1 MWNKEQLLAVV
12 FSYQY
17 NKLSDKNNCLA
28 LSVQL
33 KPHPPKSAHMACHAL
48 WNLSFPKYVTDGSTP
63 TASLIKKAKSNVTYV
78 SPGSHGETFLGAIS
92 GCFKSVRLVIEWLA
106 KGRERYRET
115 HTERARERE
124 REREREQQDILSLW
138 LLAAD
143 FCMSCCSHSGQ
154 CSCSAHRTEACNWD
168 KLCHD
173 LWIDEASVNTKKS
186 LFPLWG
192 KFSFQL
198 FFFLIF

>member
-1 MWNKEQLLAVV
+1 M
-12 FSYQY
+12 
-17 NKLSDKNNCLA
+17 
-28 LSVQL
+28 QL

-63 TASLIKKAKSNVTYV
+63 TDSLIKKAKSKCYIRQSSVTWWNFFGRNQWV
-78 SPGSHGETFLGAIS
+78 FQKCVLGDREIS
-92 GCFKSVRLVIEWLA
+92 K
-106 KGRERYRET
+106 
-115 HTERARERE
+115 RAREVQTHTHTHTLA
-124 REREREQQDILSLW
+124 EREREQQDILSLW
-138 LLAAD
+138 LLAGD

-154 CSCSAHRTEACNWD
+154 CSCSALRTEACNWD

-186 LFPLWG
+186 LFLLWG

-198 FFFLIF
+198 FFLFFLFF